1 MGFQIVL
8 MRPNA
13 SIEEMRSLDE
23 RWEDHKYVG
32 NGEFF
37 SLAMKDAEWNQN
49 GGLCGES
56 CFRPKDL
63 AALREAVVA
72 NPPGGC
78 GANIPIWS
86 DLIDALEAD
95 ASLYLDGC

>member
-13 SIEEMRSLDE
+13 SIEEMRVLDE
-23 RWEDHKYVG
+23 QWEDHKYVG

-37 SLAMKDAEWNQN
+37 SLAMKDAEWDRN
-49 GGLCGES
+49 GLCGES

-72 NPPGGC
+72 KPPGGC
-78 GANIPIWS
+78 DANIPIWAA
-86 DLIDALEAD
+86 LIDALEAD